1 MTEIERFEELKEKVE
16 KHEKD
21 VARREGGLGEWEE
34 ALSQEFKIDNLKE
47 GERLLKKLTQ
57 QDEIMVTDIN
67 DMLDEYEEQCP
78 EEDE

>member
-34 ALSQEFKIDNLKE
+34 ALSQEFKIDSLKE
-47 GERLLKKLTQ
+47 GERLLKKLTK
-57 QDEIMVTDIN
+57 QDDTMVTDIN

-78 EEDE
+78 EEED